1 MQHIYGLQGANVD
14 SVCLSIGSFDG
25 VHLGHQK
32 IIKKLT
38 TGAKEAGVPAAV
50 LTFYP
55 HPSVVLRGPRNSFY
69 ITTPEEKAAF
79 LGELGIDLVVTY
91 PFTKQV
97 AQLTAEEF
105 VGQLHQHLGIK
116 QLWVGYDFS
125 LGRDREGNFQ
135 VLQQIGRTLGF
146 NVHEVSA
153 LSLADQVVSSSRIR
167 RLLEAGEVEQSAHL
181 LGRTFKLRG
190 EVVSGEERG
199 RKLGFPTANLSIA
212 KERVVPGAGVY
223 ACLADYNGK
232 TYRAVTNV
240 GVRPTFEVE
249 PVAPRVEAHLLGF
262 EGDLYGKEI
271 SLSFEARLRGERRFQ
286 SVDALIA
293 QIRADIE
300 KAQEVLSD
308 KR

>member
-1 MQHIYGLQGANVD
+1 MQHFYGLQDAKANG
-14 SVCLSIGSFDG
+14 VCLSIGSFDG

-38 TGAKEAGVPAAV
+38 AGAHEIGVPAAV

-55 HPSVVLRGPRNSFY
+55 HPSMVLRGPRDSFY
-69 ITTPEEKAAF
+69 ISTPEEKATL
-79 LGELGIDLVVTY
+79 LGDLGIDLVITY
-91 PFTKQV
+91 PFDREV
-97 AQLTAEEF
+97 AQLSAEEF
-105 VGQLHQHLGIK
+105 VTYLDQRLGIK

-125 LGRDREGNFQ
+125 LGRDREGNLP
-135 VLQQIGRTLGF
+135 VLQQLGLELGF
-146 NVHEVSA
+146 SVHEVSA

-181 LGRTFKLRG
+181 LGRAFKIRG

-199 RKLGFPTANLSIA
+199 RKLGFPTANLRIA
-212 KERVVPGAGVY
+212 KERVVPGPGVY
-223 ACLADYNGK
+223 ASRVEHMGK

-240 GVRPTFEVE
+240 GVRPTFEHE
-249 PVAPRVEAHLLGF
+249 PVAPRVEAHLLDF
-262 EGDLYGKEI
+262 EGDLYGQEL
-271 SLSFEARLRGERRFQ
+271 SLSFEARLRGERRF
-286 SVDALIA
+286 SGVEALIA